1 MERAQAEM
9 TVLEGEAMKALTGES
24 KMDINI
30 IAIPYDPMIRVS
42 QGKTYILP
50 LQIDGIQGII
60 EMGKDRVDDVAK
72 KDKLSKG
79 AYTCII
85 SVVTDM
91 KYKDSV
97 NVRQINS

>member
-1 MERAQAEM
+1 MLRANSDRVRSVNDDALEKAEAALERAQAEM

-42 QGKTYILP
+42 QGKAYILP

-60 EMGKDRVDDVAK
+60 EMG
-72 KDKLSKG
+72 
-79 AYTCII
+79 
-85 SVVTDM
+85 
-91 KYKDSV
+91 
-97 NVRQINS
+97 VRQFGACNAVR